1 MTAIFRGSL
10 LSSPGLLFLFLFLLG
25 LFYSASFSCA
35 GEPDAY
41 QQDLQE
47 RARALQLW
55 QSPGWRALLHMGPGG
70 ADESRIDSPD
80 FFLSSDGSHDPEAE
94 GVSTLSS
101 FFQPREPGREDEHP
115 QCLYP
120 ARYFWL
126 SKQLSFDPDLLA
138 EQPCAEL
145 TQWLEGMDPEGI
157 TLVFPESYLNNP
169 ASMFGHTLLR
179 IEQKNGRSPLLAPSI
194 NFAAVTDEQPGV
206 GYAVKGLFGGYPGR
220 FSVGLYVDQVRAY
233 GALENRDIYEY
244 RLGLS
249 TEETRFLLLHVRE
262 LQRAT
267 FDYYF
272 IDENCSFQLLALLE
286 VARPSLDLIKKM
298 WFAAVPVDTIR
309 LLTAVPGLLQGVHY
323 RPSTRTVLQKRVEKF
338 SEVQK
343 NMVQSF
349 AGSGR
354 PADRRLWNSWS
365 SAGQAEILD
374 AAIDLFLYNQ
384 AVATGK
390 QDARD
395 PVFQHLLATR
405 NRLNAGP
412 SPEVVLP
419 VPVRPDQGHGTGRA
433 AGGFGIDDGDVF
445 VELGLRPVLHDLLDP
460 GPGYVDGAGVD
471 FLAIKLRYYLR
482 RDQLKV
488 QSVDLLN
495 IVSLARADQIVRP
508 ISWTARVGLDQMRYA
523 GAGDLLTG
531 RAMAGFGLSVKVSDA
546 VSGYGLLTGELLAND
561 RFEDGLNTI
570 LGPVTGLRS
579 GLDWWSCILQ
589 ARTGYSFFYRHQW
602 LWSLDFIQSV
612 DIASDFSIRL
622 RVTREREFAGP
633 TTETVFSL
641 LWYF

>member
-1 MTAIFRGSL
+1 MTAIFGGSL
-10 LSSPGLLFLFLFLLG
+10 LSVRGLLFIVLLG
-25 LFYSASFSCA
+25 LFCSASFSCA
-35 GEPDAY
+35 GERGAY
-41 QQDLQE
+41 QQYLQE

-55 QSPGWRALLHMGPGG
+55 QNPRWRALLHMGRGS
-70 ADESRIDSPD
+70 ATESRIDSPG
-80 FFLSSDGSHDPEAE
+80 FFLSPDGCHDAAAE
-94 GVSTLSS
+94 GISTLNS
-101 FFQPREPGREDEHP
+101 FFQTVEPGREGEHP

-120 ARYFWL
+120 ARYSWL
-126 SKQLSFDPDLLA
+126 NEQLSFDSDLLA

-145 TQWLEGMDPEGI
+145 TQWLEDMDPEGI

-194 NFAAVTDEQPGV
+194 NFAAVTDEQPGI

-220 FSVGLYVDQVRAY
+220 FTVGLYVDQVRAY

-244 RLGLS
+244 LLGLS
-249 TEETRFLLLHVRE
+249 AEETRFLLLHVRE

-286 VARPSLDLIKKM
+286 TAHPSLDLTKNM
-298 WFAAVPVDTIR
+298 QFAAVPVDTIR
-309 LLTAVPGLLQGVHY
+309 ILTAVPGLLQGVHY

-343 NMVQSF
+343 EMVQSF
-349 AGSGR
+349 AGLAQ
-354 PADRRLWNSWS
+354 PTDRRLWNSWS

-384 AVATGK
+384 AVTTGK
-390 QDARD
+390 HDARD

-405 NRLNAGP
+405 NRLNVDP

-419 VPVRPDQGHGTGRA
+419 IPVRPDLGHGTGRA
-433 AGGFGIDDGDVF
+433 AGGFGSDDGDFF

-471 FLAIKLRYYLR
+471 FLAIKLRYYLQQ
-482 RDQLKV
+482 DQLKV
-488 QSVDLLN
+488 QSVDLLK
-495 IVSLARADQIVRP
+495 IVSLAQADPLVRP
-508 ISWTARVGLDQMRYA
+508 ISWTARVGLDQVRYA
-523 GAGDLLTG
+523 GAGDRLTG
-531 RAMAGFGLSVKVSDA
+531 RAMAGFGLSVEVSDT
-546 VSGYGLLTGELLAND
+546 VSGYGLLTGELLVND

-589 ARTGYSFFYRHQW
+589 ARAGYSFFYRHQW
-602 LWSLDFIQSV
+602 LWSLDFIQAV
-612 DIASDFSIRL
+612 DIATDFSIRL
-622 RVTREREFAGP
+622 RVTRELEFAGP